1 MTAPQ
6 NHQFLSNMY
15 NSKNFIIAIDGCSA
29 VGKGTLAQKLA
40 KFFHCDFLPTG
51 NLYRLL
57 AKTALEASLNLEDTY
72 AVSKLVPSLDL
83 ASLNI
88 LVLSDPAIAKAASL
102 IATEPK
108 IREELNQIQRNWVAK
123 QKVAIIEGRDIGS
136 KICPDANIKFF
147 LTASVEARALRRF
160 RELQSLGKDVI
171 LSGVEEQLVER
182 DRRDSERS
190 ASPLIKAEDAIEVD
204 TTNMSADEVFNF
216 VLSRIR
222 EKMDA

>member
-1 MTAPQ
+1 MRNQ
-6 NHQFLSNMY
+6 QFLSDMHD
-15 NSKNFIIAIDGCSA
+15 SKNFIIAIDGCSA

-57 AKTALEASLNLEDTY
+57 AKAALEASLNLEDTD
-72 AVSKLVPSLDL
+72 AVLRLVPSLDL
-83 ASLNI
+83 ANLNT
-88 LVLSDPAIAKAASL
+88 LVLSDSAIAKAASL
-102 IATEPK
+102 IATAPK
-108 IREELNQIQRNWVAK
+108 VREALNQIQRDWVAK
-123 QKVAIIEGRDIGS
+123 QKIAIIEGRDIGI

-171 LSGVEEQLVER
+171 LSDVEEQLVER

-190 ASPLIKAEDAIEVD
+190 ASPLLKAEDAIEVD
-204 TTNMSADEVFNF
+204 STNMSADEVFNF
-216 VLSRIR
+216 VLYRIK
-222 EKMDA
+222 EKMEA